1 MPGSAGSSTVT
12 VATSAGWIPRPEG
25 NRYRGADEIRLR
37 EGAESL
43 AAGDGESPA
52 GAAQAFAGRG
62 GVGLLDAL

>member
-1 MPGSAGSSTVT
+1 LRRDRCNQRRVDSATGRESL
-12 VATSAGWIPRPEG
+12 
-25 NRYRGADEIRLR
+25 RGPNEIRLR